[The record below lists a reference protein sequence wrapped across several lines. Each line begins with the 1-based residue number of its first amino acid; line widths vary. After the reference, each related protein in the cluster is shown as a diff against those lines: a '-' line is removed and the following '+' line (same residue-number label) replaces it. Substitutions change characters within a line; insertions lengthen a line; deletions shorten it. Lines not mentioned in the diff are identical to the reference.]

1 MTRRNRTTAIA
12 KSPSTTGRLTTL
24 NTNITNHVVGQ
35 TNTQQQHATSAHRT
49 CHPPHVPP
57 PHVPPTP
64 RTIVRTA
71 IARTATARTNAA
83 RVTRHRY
90 KSHVPPP
97 HVPPTVPQQGGR
109 SVLSISEMSEVLK
122 RKFEE
127 VEGGSGLSSPKD
139 SDDDL
144 SSSDSG
150 DSGDS
155 VNAPADGLFPQSS
168 SSSSTAAGPSASKRA
183 RGKNV
188 RFDQVTVY
196 YFSRRQG
203 FTSVPSQGG
212 STLGMASRHDRVA
225 VYSLGE
231 FAQERER
238 AHQHMLRQHLKEER
252 LNALRLQLMQSGA
265 PEPEHTHGLT
275 VDDIPDEEVD
285 ARALDV
291 DDYFFLQPLPTR
303 KRRAMLR
310 ASGVRR
316 IDGDEKQQLR
326 AIRVS
331 REECGCDCRSHCDP
345 ETCGCSQAGISCQ
358 VDRLSFP
365 CGCTLDGCGNASGR
379 VEFNP
384 VRVRTHFIHTIM
396 RLELEK
402 KEAGVPYLGGGDAGQ
417 LVPPH
422 ADAADSF
429 SADAASVA
437 GLSCVMAASEARM
450 AHPFLSDAAIV
461 QEGEFLPACPAAV
474 SMHAGASD
482 GELPPDAPATGGYRI
497 MPFFQVP
504 GADAQ
509 VEIASD
515 TPPPHALDSSMFSL
529 PPSDCAPVRI
539 FPSASSSLPMAGLF
553 SNGDFVAACAPTC
566 LPNQGTAHAELPFIT
581 TTTTVATTAVALQ
594 EVPTVPFQLGETP
607 SPPEDGETPGSHAA
621 RDFPLALVTE
631 KFAEPVHEPASAPM
645 RDGAGEDVAPR
656 ASMAEELEGSPPALH
671 VCQVDAL
678 PAEPLG
684 SAEPPSAIDLRE
696 GLSIGGD
703 ERRGEGEPSASAPD
717 GGTACEQQPP
727 ATWRRAGD
735 GRGQVSLP
743 PVAKEVRDEEAA
755 VCEVQDEP
763 GPDKLPLTTKPKEDV

>member
-1 MTRRNRTTAIA
+1 
-12 KSPSTTGRLTTL
+12 
-24 NTNITNHVVGQ
+24 
-35 TNTQQQHATSAHRT
+35 
-49 CHPPHVPP
+49 
-57 PHVPPTP
+57 
-64 RTIVRTA
+64 
-71 IARTATARTNAA
+71 
-83 RVTRHRY
+83 
-90 KSHVPPP
+90 
-97 HVPPTVPQQGGR
+97 
-109 SVLSISEMSEVLK
+109 MSEVLK

-127 VEGGSGLSSPKD
+127 VEGCSGLSSPKD

-196 YFSRRQG
+196 YFLRRQG

-212 STLGMASRHDRVA
+212 STLGMASCHDRVA

-265 PEPEHTHGLT
+265 AEPEHTHGLT

-422 ADAADSF
+422 TDAGDSF
-429 SADAASVA
+429 SADAANVA
-437 GLSCVMAASEARM
+437 GLSCVMAASGAHM

-461 QEGEFLPACPAAV
+461 QEGEFFPACPAAV

-482 GELPPDAPATGGYRI
+482 GELPPDSPAAGGYRI

-509 VEIASD
+509 VEVASD

-581 TTTTVATTAVALQ
+581 TTTVATTVATTTVALQ

-607 SPPEDGETPGSHAA
+607 SPPEDGENPGSHAA

-631 KFAEPVHEPASAPM
+631 KFAEPIHESASAPM
-645 RDGAGEDVAPR
+645 RDCAGEDVAPR
-656 ASMAEELEGSPPALH
+656 VTIAEELEGSPPALH
-671 VCQVDAL
+671 VCEVDAL

-684 SAEPPSAIDLRE
+684 SAEAPSAIDSRE
-696 GLSIGGD
+696 GQSIGGD
-703 ERRGEGEPSASAPD
+703 EHRGEGEPSASAPE
-717 GGTACEQQPP
+717 GGTAGEPSASAPEGGTPGEPSASAPEGGTAREQQPP

-735 GRGQVSLP
+735 GRGQVSPP
-743 PVAKEVRDEEAA
+743 PVAKDFRDEEAA
-755 VCEVQDEP
+755 VCEAQHEP

>member
-1 MTRRNRTTAIA
+1 
-12 KSPSTTGRLTTL
+12 
-24 NTNITNHVVGQ
+24 
-35 TNTQQQHATSAHRT
+35 
-49 CHPPHVPP
+49 
-57 PHVPPTP
+57 
-64 RTIVRTA
+64 
-71 IARTATARTNAA
+71 
-83 RVTRHRY
+83 
-90 KSHVPPP
+90 
-97 HVPPTVPQQGGR
+97 
-109 SVLSISEMSEVLK
+109 MSEVLK

-127 VEGGSGLSSPKD
+127 VEGCSGLSSPKD
-139 SDDDL
+139 WDDDL

-155 VNAPADGLFPQSS
+155 VNAPADGLFPP
-168 SSSSTAAGPSASKRA
+168 AGPSASKRA

-196 YFSRRQG
+196 YFLRRQG

-212 STLGMASRHDRVA
+212 STLGMASCHDRVA

-265 PEPEHTHGLT
+265 AEPEHTHGLT

-402 KEAGVPYLGGGDAGQ
+402 KEAGQHSPKRPTERPSPTQ
-417 LVPPH
+417 
-422 ADAADSF
+422 
-429 SADAASVA
+429 
-437 GLSCVMAASEARM
+437 
-450 AHPFLSDAAIV
+450 
-461 QEGEFLPACPAAV
+461 
-474 SMHAGASD
+474 
-482 GELPPDAPATGGYRI
+482 
-497 MPFFQVP
+497 
-504 GADAQ
+504 
-509 VEIASD
+509 
-515 TPPPHALDSSMFSL
+515 PPP
-529 PPSDCAPVRI
+529 
-539 FPSASSSLPMAGLF
+539 
-553 SNGDFVAACAPTC
+553 
-566 LPNQGTAHAELPFIT
+566 TAT
-581 TTTTVATTAVALQ
+581 
-594 EVPTVPFQLGETP
+594 
-607 SPPEDGETPGSHAA
+607 SPA
-621 RDFPLALVTE
+621 
-631 KFAEPVHEPASAPM
+631 HEPAEEPAARRCRHGREVERS
-645 RDGAGEDVAPR
+645 RQENVRGGEVPVSTKR
-656 ASMAEELEGSPPALH
+656 GLH
-671 VCQVDAL
+671 
-678 PAEPLG
+678 
-684 SAEPPSAIDLRE
+684 
-696 GLSIGGD
+696 GLSKDSLSHGPAGG
-703 ERRGEGEPSASAPD
+703 RHKG
-717 GGTACEQQPP
+717 
-727 ATWRRAGD
+727 
-735 GRGQVSLP
+735 LP
-743 PVAKEVRDEEAA
+743 
-755 VCEVQDEP
+755 
-763 GPDKLPLTTKPKEDV
+763 

>member
-1 MTRRNRTTAIA
+1 
-12 KSPSTTGRLTTL
+12 
-24 NTNITNHVVGQ
+24 
-35 TNTQQQHATSAHRT
+35 
-49 CHPPHVPP
+49 
-57 PHVPPTP
+57 
-64 RTIVRTA
+64 
-71 IARTATARTNAA
+71 
-83 RVTRHRY
+83 
-90 KSHVPPP
+90 
-97 HVPPTVPQQGGR
+97 
-109 SVLSISEMSEVLK
+109 SEMSEVLK

-155 VNAPADGLFPQSS
+155 VNAPADGLFPHSIQ
-168 SSSSTAAGPSASKRA
+168 TASKRA

-402 KEAGVPYLGGGDAGQ
+402 K
-417 LVPPH
+417 
-422 ADAADSF
+422 
-429 SADAASVA
+429 
-437 GLSCVMAASEARM
+437 
-450 AHPFLSDAAIV
+450 
-461 QEGEFLPACPAAV
+461 
-474 SMHAGASD
+474 
-482 GELPPDAPATGGYRI
+482 
-497 MPFFQVP
+497 
-504 GADAQ
+504 
-509 VEIASD
+509 
-515 TPPPHALDSSMFSL
+515 
-529 PPSDCAPVRI
+529 
-539 FPSASSSLPMAGLF
+539 
-553 SNGDFVAACAPTC
+553 
-566 LPNQGTAHAELPFIT
+566 
-581 TTTTVATTAVALQ
+581 
-594 EVPTVPFQLGETP
+594 
-607 SPPEDGETPGSHAA
+607 
-621 RDFPLALVTE
+621 
-631 KFAEPVHEPASAPM
+631 
-645 RDGAGEDVAPR
+645 
-656 ASMAEELEGSPPALH
+656 
-671 VCQVDAL
+671 
-678 PAEPLG
+678 
-684 SAEPPSAIDLRE
+684 
-696 GLSIGGD
+696 
-703 ERRGEGEPSASAPD
+703 
-717 GGTACEQQPP
+717 
-727 ATWRRAGD
+727 
-735 GRGQVSLP
+735 
-743 PVAKEVRDEEAA
+743 
-755 VCEVQDEP
+755 
-763 GPDKLPLTTKPKEDV
+763 